1 MCTFIYKIILCTTFQ
16 HRIRRPGASLD
27 RSIRRKKQLWL
38 WSLEQLHPS
47 LENRISA
54 HLYIFLLK
62 KLSIL
67 VVYNTVYIQKCYSN
81 RVNIHGYCSFLFDYL
96 NISSL
101 SSLTAT
107 LSALTLFFSSLTQFD
122 IEKGGRRESI

>member
-1 MCTFIYKIILCTTFQ
+1 MVLRAVASIIWKIEKVL
-16 HRIRRPGASLD
+16 
-27 RSIRRKKQLWL
+27 
-38 WSLEQLHPS
+38 LH
-47 LENRISA
+47 
-54 HLYIFLLK
+54 IFAK
-62 KLSIL
+62 KLLIL

-107 LSALTLFFSSLTQFD
+107 LCALTLFLSALTQFNT
-122 IEKGGRRESI
+122 ENGGRRESI